1 MLSGGTVKSVN
12 GHSFSVT
19 YAVRIIQVVKDGRLI
34 TKCLFVYCP
43 EDTQTT
49 AEPPA
54 WPHNSCVSL
63 TYQAI

>member
-12 GHSFSVT
+12 GHSFSIT
-19 YAVRIIQVVKDGRLI
+19 YAVHIIQVVKDGRLI

-43 EDTQTT
+43 EDMQTT

-54 WPHNSCVSL
+54 
-63 TYQAI
+63 